1 MYTSLY
7 CHQSQKYY
15 ELTICI
21 LLMISHTKK
30 RSYKVTIH
38 DTAAAGEETA
48 SLFLQVAAVATPGIV
63 SDDQEA
69 GGSTSHS
76 GFQFS

>member
-1 MYTSLY
+1 MSKHQQNSKINHSPMKTSTFAAHL
-7 CHQSQKYY
+7 HP
-15 ELTICI
+15 LND
-21 LLMISHTKK
+21 L
-30 RSYKVTIH
+30 SYKVTIH